1 MKFEEVLGNDKKK
14 KYPDNLFKMHLNAS
28 HLVIFHFI
36 IFFFSFFFF
45 GNVFLK
51 TLQPIT
57 ITHSDRI
64 LTKFTRHFVFMF
76 IVVSINGI

>member
-14 KYPDNLFKMHLNAS
+14 NYPDNLFKMHSNTS
-28 HLVIFHFI
+28 HLIIFYFI
-36 IFFFSFFFF
+36 IFF

-51 TLQPIT
+51 TLQPIS

-64 LTKFTRHFVFMF
+64 LTKFTRHFVLMF
-76 IVVSINGI
+76 IVVAINGN